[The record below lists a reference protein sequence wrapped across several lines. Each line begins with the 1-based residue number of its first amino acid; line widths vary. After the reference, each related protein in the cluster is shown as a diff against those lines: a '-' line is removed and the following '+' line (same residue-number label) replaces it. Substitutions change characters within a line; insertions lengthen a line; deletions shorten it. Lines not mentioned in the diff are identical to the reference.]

1 MLRAL
6 FKKYIVAGCIL
17 VTGIIGAY
25 FAYPYV
31 DVLVRGGG
39 RGGFES
45 PVMPVTPS
53 AEGFSLI
60 GEDVLPEESAGSVSA
75 DTGLYY
81 TAYRVKQGDMI
92 GVIAEEFGLNQDTII
107 SVNNIRQSRLLQIG
121 QYLKI
126 PSMPGI
132 LYTVREDGE
141 IITDIAEK
149 YEISAEKCADVN
161 NLLVSASLP
170 AGTTLFLPDAELD
183 WVTRQEINGDLFQR
197 PLKGWYYFSSYY
209 GWRNSPF
216 TGARSFHSGID
227 MAAAK
232 GTSVYAALD
241 GTVVEVG
248 YNNTYG
254 NYIIIQ
260 HHSGYRTLYG
270 HLDSTLVKREQYVYT
285 TTKIGKVGNTGLS
298 TGPHLHFTVYK
309 NGYTVDPRNLW
320 S

>member
-1 MLRAL
+1 MRRL
-6 FKKYIVAGCIL
+6 
-17 VTGIIGAY
+17 
-25 FAYPYV
+25 
-31 DVLVRGGG
+31 
-39 RGGFES
+39 
-45 PVMPVTPS
+45 
-53 AEGFSLI
+53 
-60 GEDVLPEESAGSVSA
+60 
-75 DTGLYY
+75 
-81 TAYRVKQGDMI
+81 TA
-92 GVIAEEFGLNQDTII
+92 
-107 SVNNIRQSRLLQIG
+107 
-121 QYLKI
+121 
-126 PSMPGI
+126 
-132 LYTVREDGE
+132 
-141 IITDIAEK
+141 
-149 YEISAEKCADVN
+149 EISAEKCADVN
-161 NLLVSASLP
+161 NLLISASLP

-270 HLDSTLVKREQYVYT
+270 HLDSTLVKRGQYVYT